1 MFCPKCGTQNPE
13 GSRFCTACGQDMTTA
28 QNNQQPANEPKKIQL
43 RCKACGGSMEVQNG
57 QNVFLCP
64 YCGSKEMLVESDKVS
79 VARIQ
84 SGAAKDL
91 VFGVMDRVGESKRQK
106 IEEQRRKEEQQRED
120 AKKSIP
126 FFIAILAVLIILA
139 IVMSIR
145 EDKKKQQVSATSVES
160 AVTDASEFQT
170 LLI

>member
-1 MFCPKCGTQNPE
+1 
-13 GSRFCTACGQDMTTA
+13 
-28 QNNQQPANEPKKIQL
+28 
-43 RCKACGGSMEVQNG
+43 MEVQNG
-57 QNVFLCP
+57 QNVLLCP

-79 VARIQ
+79 VARIH

-120 AKKSIP
+120 AKKAAP
-126 FFIAILAVLIILA
+126 FFIAILAVLIIFT
-139 IVMSIR
+139 IVMAIR

-160 AVTDASEFQT
+160 AVTDVSEIQT